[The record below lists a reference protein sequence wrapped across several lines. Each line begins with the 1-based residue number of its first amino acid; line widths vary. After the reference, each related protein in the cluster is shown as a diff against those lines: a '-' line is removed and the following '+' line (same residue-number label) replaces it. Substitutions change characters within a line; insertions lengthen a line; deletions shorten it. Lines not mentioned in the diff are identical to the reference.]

1 MIDSARA
8 SGEFR
13 IRPPAENPAEKKGT
27 YDPNYQTL
35 AGMNNDDVFK
45 RKDVPKDEN
54 NFRKDDG
61 GNDDGAPK
69 IRAPQEKRIVGT
81 YDPNYQTL
89 ANLGN
94 DCFGQDKKKPDAQDF
109 LTY

>member
-1 MIDSARA
+1 MNFWGSVCTLQA

-81 YDPNYQTL
+81 YDPNYQV
-89 ANLGN
+89 GYF
-94 DCFGQDKKKPDAQDF
+94 CSFC
-109 LTY
+109 